1 MVLVQKSPFF
11 QLLFFGQYRPGK
23 CVLRY
28 YTTKKLLSRVQKRE
42 VQRVKKIDI
51 FAKGLTH
58 GFNQIWPFF
67 KLYFFRKY
75 RARKCLLR
83 YSRTKKRLSRV

>member
-42 VQRVKKIDI
+42 VQKVEKFTFSQR
-51 FAKGLTH
+51 G
-58 GFNQIWPFF
+58 
-67 KLYFFRKY
+67 
-75 RARKCLLR
+75 
-83 YSRTKKRLSRV
+83 